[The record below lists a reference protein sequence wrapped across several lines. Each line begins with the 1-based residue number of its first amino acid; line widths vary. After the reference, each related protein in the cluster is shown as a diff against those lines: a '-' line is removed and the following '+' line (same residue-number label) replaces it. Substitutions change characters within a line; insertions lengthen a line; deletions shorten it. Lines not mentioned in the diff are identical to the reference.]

1 MSNIAHDQPN
11 SHEPFGNRRTI
22 LISHDVPRV
31 FEVPDRMDIQLLGRR
46 VAVVTPMTQTMSTA
60 AGITTGA
67 LPGIKTAPAD
77 HAGSATYLRHRLE
90 LSAMS

>member
-1 MSNIAHDQPN
+1 
-11 SHEPFGNRRTI
+11 
-22 LISHDVPRV
+22 
-31 FEVPDRMDIQLLGRR
+31 
-46 VAVVTPMTQTMSTA
+46 VATSKTRTMSTA

-77 HAGSATYLRHRLE
+77 HAGSATYLWHRLE